1 LLAISIILLGIIA
14 IVAYKVYKTKVD
26 AEVDQIYDA
35 VAKEKNILEEEVK
48 KDL

>member
-1 LLAISIILLGIIA
+1 MLAISIILLVIIA